1 MNQKQNLIY
10 CHRLKMKVT
19 RPTMFTFNT
28 MVEQHNTRT
37 NCKNKWHY
45 GLARKI
51 DTSTK
56 QLTCK

>member
-10 CHRLKMKVT
+10 CHRLMMKVT
-19 RPTMFTFNT
+19 RPTMFNFNT
-28 MVEQHNTRT
+28 MVEQHNTRK
-37 NCKNKWHY
+37 NCKNSLHY

-56 QLTCK
+56 QITCK